1 MVLFVFLLNISK
13 NGKVY
18 KCYDSM
24 SQKEMAMMASNS
36 HAERS
41 SGRVPT
47 ENRLV
52 APAPKFKQ
60 CKVSAFRDFLLG
72 CSRVAAPITRL
83 SEQAT
88 ID

>member
-1 MVLFVFLLNISK
+1 R
-13 NGKVY
+13 VY

-24 SQKEMAMMASNS
+24 SQKEMAMIASNS
-36 HAERS
+36 HAEGS
-41 SGRVPT
+41 SGGVPT
-47 ENRLV
+47 ENGLV

-60 CKVSAFRDFLLG
+60 RKVSAIRDFPLA
-72 CSRVAAPITRL
+72 CDKVAAPITRL